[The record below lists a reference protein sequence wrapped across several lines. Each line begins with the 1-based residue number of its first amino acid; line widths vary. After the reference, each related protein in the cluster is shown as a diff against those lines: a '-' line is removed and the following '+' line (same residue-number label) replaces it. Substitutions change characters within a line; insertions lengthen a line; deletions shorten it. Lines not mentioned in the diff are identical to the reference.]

1 VRRARRTTKRV
12 PLRVMIVSVVLPIQ
26 KQPKKDRLNVLRVML
41 VKNLIK
47 VAPRVNLVKQECLV
61 MPLVPNVKIAKLVNT
76 VKVKKTTVLKP
87 LIQRLVLIAQWG
99 FHQVLGVPS
108 AKPVGRGRTAMGVKI
123 ARKGNTATAVTL
135 LRSRVEIAQPVTT
148 MATLAR
154 VLVCHAVQ
162 VNSTIRRVLLHVNPV
177 LKIPILVTKAD
188 HQVAYPATTVR
199 PRKKAV
205 PNAIESHAKRAP
217 IQIKI
222 PLTTNAKTVHKVG
235 YRKYWMPPSANNA
248 HSAAQPQKTEVV
260 YALNVSWENLGA
272 KRVNVLIALWVGTKM
287 TELQKIAPSAR
298 KVPT

>member
-1 VRRARRTTKRV
+1 
-12 PLRVMIVSVVLPIQ
+12 MIVSVVLPIQ

-41 VKNLIK
+41 VLNLIK
-47 VAPRVNLVKQECLV
+47 VAPNVKFVKQECLV
-61 MPLVPNVKIAKLVNT
+61 MSPVPIVTIAKLVNT
-76 VKVKKTTVLKP
+76 VKVKKTTVLKL
-87 LIQRLVLIAQWG
+87 LIQRLVLIAQRG
-99 FHQVLGVPS
+99 LHQVLGVPS
-108 AKPVGRGRTAMGVKI
+108 AKPVGRGRTAMGASLVTKVI
-123 ARKGNTATAVTL
+123 TATAVTL

-148 MATLAR
+148 VTTLAR

-162 VNSTIRRVLLHVNPV
+162 VNSTIRRVLLNVNPV
-177 LKIPILVTKAD
+177 LKIPILVTKAE

-235 YRKYWMPPSANNA
+235 NRKRWMPPCAHNAN
-248 HSAAQPQKTEVV
+248 SAAQPQKTEVV

-272 KRVNVLIALWVGTKM
+272 KRVNVLIAQRVITKM
-287 TELQKIAPSAR
+287 STVQNSARSAR
-298 KVPT
+298 KIPT